1 MAKEN
6 NVIGERKDLGP
17 VENGPNSTG
26 GQDVDIQS
34 EDQVFGMPFGDIQK
48 LVGKILVVI
57 IHRSNEGIHH
67 DLAASIGMWA
77 RLGMAVSLIR
87 DPHGGFVE
95 VTRASVVNTFLEYR
109 ERNPNMEYVVMIDAD
124 EAIDP
129 SAPLLL
135 ARWGK
140 PVVSGIV
147 CGFNAKHGVFA
158 CFTAE
163 DENGM
168 PRFPCAQNGTKL
180 PTEGLIPAYQVG
192 TGLLCVR
199 YDVFETMRSKGMEP
213 FALDDWTRKQSFIEG
228 VLKKGED
235 ICFSER
241 CEELGFERFV
251 DASVHGGHQKVVQIA
266 WPNALLDENLKPED
280 FVTNRKDY
288 GG

>member
-1 MAKEN
+1 M
-6 NVIGERKDLGP
+6 IGERSDLGP
-17 VENGPNSTG
+17 VDNGPAADGEQEVEFTP
-26 GQDVDIQS
+26 
-34 EDQVFGMPFGDIQK
+34 EDELCGVPMEEVQK
-48 LVGKILVVI
+48 LVDKILVVI
-57 IHRSNEGIHH
+57 IHRNNEGIHH
-67 DLAASIGMWA
+67 ELVSAVGMWA
-77 RLGMAVSLIR
+77 RWGMRVSMIR

-95 VTRASVVNTFLEYR
+95 ITRASVVNTFLEYR
-109 ERNPNMEYVVMIDAD
+109 ERAPQVEYLIMIDAD

-135 ARWGK
+135 ARHGL
-140 PVVSGIV
+140 PVVAGII
-147 CGFNAKHGVFA
+147 CGFNTKHGIFA

-180 PTEGLIPAYQVG
+180 PTEGLIKAYQLG
-192 TGLLCVR
+192 TGLICIR
-199 YDVFETMRSKGMEP
+199 YDVLETMRAKGMEP
-213 FALDDWTRKQSFIEG
+213 FALDDWTRATSFAEG

-241 CEELGFERFV
+241 CEELGFDRWV
-251 DASVHGGHQKVVQIA
+251 DASVHGGHQKVIA
-266 WPNALLDENLKPED
+266 LGWPENAVDEKLDAGD

>member
-1 MAKEN
+1 M
-6 NVIGERKDLGP
+6 IGERRDLGP
-17 VENGPNSTG
+17 VENGPASTEN
-26 GQDVDIQS
+26 QDVEIQA
-34 EDQVFGMPFGDIQK
+34 EDQIYGMPFEELQK
-48 LVGKILVVI
+48 LVRKILVVI
-57 IHRSNEGIHH
+57 IHRQNEGIHH
-67 DLAASIGMWA
+67 DLVSAVGMWA
-77 RLGMAVSLIR
+77 RLGMAVSMIR

-95 VTRASVVNTFLEYR
+95 ITRASIVNTFLEYR
-109 ERNPNMEYVVMIDAD
+109 ERNPNIEYVVMIDAD

-135 ARWGK
+135 ARWDK
-140 PVVSGIV
+140 PVVSGII
-147 CGFNAKHGVFA
+147 CGYNSKHGIFA

-168 PRFPCAQNGTKL
+168 PRFPCAANGTKL
-180 PTEGLIPAYQVG
+180 PAEGLVKAYQVG

-213 FALDDWTRKQSFIEG
+213 FALDDWTRKNSFAEG

-251 DASVHGGHQKVVQIA
+251 DTAVHGGHQKVIQIA
-266 WPNALLDENLKPED
+266 WPQSQIDEKVSPDE

>member
-1 MAKEN
+1 M
-6 NVIGERKDLGP
+6 IGERKDLGP
-17 VENGPNSTG
+17 VGPQG
-26 GQDVDIQS
+26 PQS
-34 EDQVFGMPFGDIQK
+34 SDDQTVEFTPEDKIYGMEISAVQQ

-77 RLGMAVSLIR
+77 RLGLTVSLVR

-95 VTRASVVNTFLEYR
+95 ITRAGVVNTFNEYR
-109 ERNPNMEYVVMIDAD
+109 ERNPNIEYLVMIDAD
-124 EAIDP
+124 EAVDP

-135 ARWGK
+135 ARHGL

-147 CGFNAKHGVFA
+147 CGFNTKYGIFA

-168 PRFPCAQNGTKL
+168 PRFPCANNGTTL
-180 PTEGLIPAYQVG
+180 PDEGLIKAYQVG
-192 TGLLCVR
+192 TGLICIR
-199 YDVFETMRSKGMEP
+199 YDVLETMRAKDDEP
-213 FALDDWTRKQSFIEG
+213 FALDDWTRKTSFAEG
-228 VLKKGED
+228 ILKKGED

-241 CEELGFERFV
+241 CEKYGFDRWV
-251 DASVHGGHQKVVQIA
+251 DVSVHAGHQKVIQLA
-266 WPNALLDENLKPED
+266 WPQKNVDKNVDPAE
-280 FVTNRKDY
+280 FVTSRKDY

>member
-1 MAKEN
+1 MLGEN
-6 NVIGERKDLGP
+6 KTLGP
-17 VENGPNSTG
+17 VDEQPEGSDAQTV
-26 GQDVDIQS
+26 QQ
-34 EDQVFGMPFGDIQK
+34 QLFGLEMAEVQK
-48 LVGKILVVI
+48 LVDKILVVI
-57 IHRSNEGIHH
+57 IHRATEGIHH
-67 DLAASIGMWA
+67 DLAAAIGVWA
-77 RLGMAVSLIR
+77 RLGMRVSMIR

-95 VTRASVVNTFLEYR
+95 VTRAGVVNTF
-109 ERNPNMEYVVMIDAD
+109 MEYTERQPSIEYLVMIDAD
-124 EAIDP
+124 EAVDA

-147 CGFNAKHGVFA
+147 CGFNSRHGLFA

-168 PRFPCAQNGTKL
+168 PRFPCSANGNKL
-180 PTEGLIPAYQVG
+180 PTEGLIKAYQVG

-199 YDVFETMRSKGMEP
+199 RDVFETMRAKKMEP
-213 FALDDWTRKQSFIEG
+213 FALDDWTREHSFAEG

-241 CEELGFERFV
+241 CEELGFDRFV
-251 DASVHGGHQKVVQIA
+251 DASCHAGHQKTMNLG
-266 WPNALLDENLKPED
+266 WPEHLLDKDLKAED
-280 FVTNRKDY
+280 FRTSRQDY